1 MGPVVPD
8 GNGKHNQVQRRSGQQ
23 AILDEQGYWKP
34 R

>member
-8 GNGKHNQVQRRSGQQ
+8 GNGKHNEVQRTGQR